1 MKLELTADQWDRYLK
16 KYGNLMHKI
25 SRMIGGD
32 TIIASPEDNFSEL
45 CMAALESINGF
56 HKKTGKNFE
65 EMFPMK
71 LFDQYTKTCLWTTK
85 ARKGTPISNRM
96 PFRSK
101 HISIDTS
108 DDKLDTYCIE
118 DTSAA
123 TQHSLMFVMDLLDTV
138 GSDEKKIMKA
148 ILEDPDVLTN
158 DGHLNL
164 SAIDRKTGIS
174 DYKSRIAITKLKG
187 IVSDESN

>member
-1 MKLELTADQWDRYLK
+1 MKIDLTADQWDRYLK

-32 TIIASPEDNFSEL
+32 SIIASPEDNFSEL
-45 CMAALESINGF
+45 CMAAIESINGF
-56 HKKTGKNFE
+56 HKKTGKDFE

-85 ARKGTPISNRM
+85 ARKGTPISNKM

-101 HISIDTS
+101 HISLSVNDDGDEPMDVTDTS
-108 DDKLDTYCIE
+108 SASHQSLLYITDVFDK
-118 DTSAA
+118 
-123 TQHSLMFVMDLLDTV
+123 V
-138 GSDEKKIMKA
+138 GPDEKRVMKA

-158 DGHLNL
+158 DGFLNL
-164 SAIDRKTGIS
+164 SAIDRKTGLS
-174 DYKSRIAITKLKG
+174 DYRSRVAVTKLKG
-187 IVSDESN
+187 VVSDESN